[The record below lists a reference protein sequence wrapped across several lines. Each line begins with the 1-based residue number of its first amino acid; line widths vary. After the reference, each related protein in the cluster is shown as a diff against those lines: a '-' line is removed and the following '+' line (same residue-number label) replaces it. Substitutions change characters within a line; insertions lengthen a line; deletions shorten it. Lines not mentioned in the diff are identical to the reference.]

1 LYQQEIW
8 FARKMQSSLDQAI
21 ESRRSSPAQYPKGRF
36 EGRGIVICAG
46 GTRYFTCAWV
56 LISVLR
62 HVHQITLPIQVWYLG
77 RGEMSEE
84 MLALLAEEGIEVV
97 DAEAVLARHPS
108 KLTGPWP
115 LKPYAIAHSRFREVL
130 YLDADTVPLVDPQQ
144 AFGWQ
149 PYRDN
154 GLLLWPDVVDIKAT
168 NPIWARLGLKAA
180 DRISIDSG
188 ILVVDKV
195 RAWDILD
202 LAIALNEFSEELYR
216 LIHGDKDTFL
226 LASLLLDRSYGLI
239 PHRPLQFEW
248 DMVQRDPV
256 GDLFLHHRCGGKWL
270 LTLPN
275 RPLCVPALMPACE
288 AALADLRA
296 RWSGH
301 VFHAPVPSARAQAE
315 QARLIALRRVNLETA
330 GDPVRILELLP
341 GNRVGAGREL
351 EQHWAIIDRDGAL
364 CLQFYQDQEPI
375 ATLEQREG
383 GIWYGLGCEPGCEIV
398 LKERA
403 GDTGRGMG
411 GRTPVAAE
419 AFVAAL
425 SHPAWLAAGY
435 DAELAG
441 AIATALSLL
450 NDVMD
455 GVPEETAR
463 RAASLPMDGAWRRT
477 FDELVRDLAMRRDQR
492 MSMLRKDENRRPRA
506 LDPEQYG
513 WPQPKDRL

>member
-1 LYQQEIW
+1 
-8 FARKMQSSLDQAI
+8 MQSSLDQAI
-21 ESRRSSPAQYPKGRF
+21 ESRRSSPAQCPNDRF

-56 LISVLR
+56 LISILR
-62 HVHQITLPIQVWYLG
+62 RVHQVTLPIQVWHLG
-77 RGEMSEE
+77 RREMSEE
-84 MLALLAEEGIEVV
+84 MRILLGEEGVEVV
-97 DAEAVLARHPS
+97 DAEAVLARYP
-108 KLTGPWP
+108 KRLTGPWP

-130 YLDADTVPLVDPQQ
+130 YLDADTVPLVDPCQ

-154 GLLLWPDVVDIKAT
+154 GLLLWPDVVDIKAS
-168 NPIWARLGLKAA
+168 NPIWARLGLEPA

-188 ILVVDKV
+188 VLLADKI

-202 LAIALNEFSEELYR
+202 LTMALNEFSDELYR

-226 LASLLLDRSYGLI
+226 LSTMLLNRSFGLV
-239 PHRPLQFEW
+239 PHRPLLFEW
-248 DMVQRDPV
+248 DMVQRDPA

-296 RWSGH
+296 RWSGC
-301 VFHAPVPSARAQAE
+301 VFHAPELSARARAE
-315 QARLIALRRVNLETA
+315 EARLIALRHISVETA
-330 GDPVRILELLP
+330 GDPVRVLELLP
-341 GNRVGAGREL
+341 GNRVGTGREL
-351 EQHWAIIDRDGAL
+351 EQHWAVIDRAGAL

-383 GIWYGLGCEPGCEIV
+383 GIWHGLGCEPGCEIV
-398 LKERA
+398 LKELA
-403 GDTGRGMG
+403 GDAGRDYGTHDRAAG
-411 GRTPVAAE
+411 PAE
-419 AFVAAL
+419 AFIAAL
-425 SHPAWLAAGY
+425 TQPAWFAAGY
-435 DAELAG
+435 DAELAS

-450 NDVMD
+450 NGVMD

-463 RAASLPMDGAWRRT
+463 RAASLPMPQPWRRS
-477 FDELVRDLAMRRDQR
+477 FDQLVQDLATRRDQR
-492 MSMLRKDENRRPRA
+492 MSMLPKGENRRPRA
-506 LDPEQYG
+506 LDPEHYG
-513 WPQPKDRL
+513 RPQPQDSL